1 MKNKLVITNYKNCIG
16 NFLFSEEGLEQLY
29 LGTRDNVVGN
39 IYVGKVKNIVKNI
52 NAAFVEYQSGKMAFL
67 SLGNEPTK
75 SIKEGDEFP
84 IQIKKAAVKTK
95 DPVATKDLS
104 ISGLYCVIS
113 ITKGKELIQ
122 YSKKMNHTEKIA
134 IQEYLQQYI
143 DNIPDKFGIVI
154 RTSVVELTDYQIL
167 LDEILHLC
175 SVMDSVITNAKHR
188 TCYSLLYHDT
198 NEYLKQLTKIPATK
212 YDEIVT
218 DLAEIYDELSG
229 CTLTKSLRF
238 YDDKSYSLAKLYSIE
253 TKMNEILSK
262 QVHLRSGGNIVI
274 ENTEAMTVI
283 DVNTGKNIK
292 KKNPDL
298 LAFETN
304 KEAAK
309 EAAKQLILRNISG
322 IIIVDFINMSSQEYQ
337 EQLITYLKSLLK
349 NDPIQCNYVD
359 MTALGLVELTRHK
372 ISPPIWE
379 LI

>member
-1 MKNKLVITNYKNCIG
+1 M
-16 NFLFSEEGLEQLY
+16 
-29 LGTRDNVVGN
+29 
-39 IYVGKVKNIVKNI
+39 
-52 NAAFVEYQSGKMAFL
+52 
-67 SLGNEPTK
+67 
-75 SIKEGDEFP
+75 
-84 IQIKKAAVKTK
+84 
-95 DPVATKDLS
+95 
-104 ISGLYCVIS
+104 
-113 ITKGKELIQ
+113 IQ
-122 YSKKMNHTEKIA
+122 YSKKLNHTEKIA

-175 SVMDSVITNAKHR
+175 SVMDSVITNANHR

-198 NEYLKQLTKIPATK
+198 NEYLKQVKKIPATK

-218 DLAEIYDELSG
+218 DLPEIYDELSG

-309 EAAKQLILRNISG
+309 EVAKQLILRNISG
-322 IIIVDFINMSSQEYQ
+322 IIIVDFINMSSPEYQ
-337 EQLITYLKSLLK
+337 EQLITYFKSLLK

-359 MTALGLVELTRHK
+359 MTVLGLVELTRHK